1 MDFVD
6 QIKAIA
12 SNIPDQLDR
21 VLTEEATKSSMV
33 MPFIQALGY
42 NVFDITEV
50 VPEFDANVGASKKYK
65 LDYAILQEGKPII
78 LIECKHHADKLDGGD
93 AHSQLFHYFAATDAR
108 IGCLT
113 NGLNYRFY
121 SDLVE
126 SNKLDEKPFLELNM
140 LNLQD
145 NLISELK
152 KLSKQSF
159 NLDEILTAASE
170 LKYTKEIKRILADQ
184 LNAPSDDFVR
194 FFASQVYP
202 GRLTER
208 VRQEFTS
215 FVTRA
220 FKQFIR
226 EQISGLLQSASDLAD
241 GLSPSAQE
249 ANEGEA
255 AAPAEAES
263 PTPDSRIV
271 TTEEELEGFYVVKS
285 ILSSIVEPGR
295 VTQRDTISYFN
306 ILLDDTNRKPI
317 CRLYFNNTD
326 NKRLELFDYTEE
338 GRKEEK
344 VSLSEVSEIYQYA
357 DRLKATVQ
365 HYEGQ

>member
-6 QIKAIA
+6 QIKALA

-33 MPFIQALGY
+33 MPFIQSLGY

-65 LDYAILQEGKPII
+65 LDYAILQDGKPII
-78 LIECKHHADKLDGGD
+78 LIECKHHAEKLDGD

-108 IGCLT
+108 IGVLT
-113 NGLNYRFY
+113 NGVSYRFY

-126 SNKLDEKPFLELNM
+126 SNKLDEKPFLELDM

-145 NLISELK
+145 NLIEELK
-152 KLSKQSF
+152 KLSKQAF
-159 NLDEILTAASE
+159 NLDDILTAASE
-170 LKYTKEIKRILADQ
+170 LKYTKAIKAILHEQ
-184 LNAPSDDFVR
+184 LNEPSDDFVR
-194 FFASQVYP
+194 FFAAQVYP

-208 VRQEFTS
+208 VRQEFTA
-215 FVTRA
+215 FVKRA

-226 EQISGLLQSASDLAD
+226 EQISGLLQSASNLAD
-241 GLSPSAQE
+241 GISEEPEST
-249 ANEGEA
+249 
-255 AAPAEAES
+255 AEEETTAETS
-263 PTPDSRIV
+263 DRDSRIV
-271 TTEEELEGFYVVKS
+271 TTEEELEGFYIVKS
-285 ILSSIVEPGR
+285 ILSSSIDAAR
-295 VTQRDTISYFN
+295 VAHRDTIGYFN
-306 ILLDDTNRKPI
+306 VLLDDNGRKPI

-326 NKRLELFDYTEE
+326 NKRLEFFDYTEE

-344 VSLSEVSEIYQYA
+344 VSIAEVNEIYQYS

-365 HYEGQ
+365 YYENQ